1 MKSHC
6 RQPRSP
12 HVSAQFHENVVV
24 CVRQFRCVHLNH
36 APWLEGAV
44 CVSFTIRSVRSND
57 GQHPGENG
65 FTGCLVG
72 VCIDNVV
79 HGQELFWAHA
89 GPLSIR
95 VRCDDVFKQND
106 VLGLLFGSV
115 NILELHQ
122 IVRSTLMISANEIKT
137 SLHSK
142 ISLCK
147 GCLRVGESR
156 RTARASA
163 QVGCACARATSWT
176 LAARSGVFAR
186 ANENFDRK
194 LWAASFVDFRLTLR
208 EGRDSRPAQCAG
220 RPSRGAQ
227 RPGRFRRPGLPGRR
241 PGPPH

>member
-1 MKSHC
+1 MHYHYC
-6 RQPRSP
+6 VLPCTATTVCYYCH
-12 HVSAQFHENVVV
+12 HVVLLHTTSMSM
-24 CVRQFRCVHLNH
+24 CVHVH
-36 APWLEGAV
+36 TFV
-44 CVSFTIRSVRSND
+44 
-57 GQHPGENG
+57 
-65 FTGCLVG
+65 
-72 VCIDNVV
+72 NVHV
-79 HGQELFWAHA
+79 
-89 GPLSIR
+89 
-95 VRCDDVFKQND
+95 
-106 VLGLLFGSV
+106 
-115 NILELHQ
+115 
-122 IVRSTLMISANEIKT
+122 STLMISANEMKT

-227 RPGRFRRPGLPGRR
+227 RPGRFRRPG
-241 PGPPH
+241 PPH